1 MSLGLYHWPARTL
14 TRIASAGFEF
24 IAEKVS
30 HNPVVMAFHSHGKG
44 WKLDGHAAPLQK
56 FWGRSMEVNV
66 SGDYNISF
74 PDKDE
79 VYSIRKPAS
88 FV

>member
-1 MSLGLYHWPARTL
+1 MLPQFPEVTQLDE
-14 TRIASAGFEF
+14 SALFSDFKF

-30 HNPVVMAFHSHGKG
+30 HNPVVMAFHSDGKA
-44 WKLDGHAAPLQK
+44 WKLDGYAAPSQK

-66 SGDYNISF
+66 SGDYKISF
-74 PDKDE
+74 PDKQE